1 MRKVRLVP
9 VEGEEEIDLYLLMYR
24 VDQLEKWRERMEQ
37 APRERLERKEAQA
50 VISNTSIQWIVLLF
64 LIISTLAQLAN
75 LFHL

>member
-24 VDQLEKWRERMEQ
+24 VDQLEKWRERLEQ
-37 APRERLERKEAQA
+37 APRERMERKESQA
-50 VISNTSIQWIVLLF
+50 VINNTTIQWLL
-64 LIISTLAQLAN
+64 LLLVVISTLTQLAN

>member
-1 MRKVRLVP
+1 MRRIPLVP
-9 VEGEEEIDLYLLMYR
+9 LREEEVDLVLLLYRVEQAEKQIDYLLR
-24 VDQLEKWRERMEQ
+24 Q
-37 APRERLERKEAQA
+37 PREQLERKEARA